1 MGFKPTR
8 TSQVQLQTGGGIP
21 NFAGLRPTGI
31 ETAAKELS
39 NLSQTYIKRAYNS
52 AARRDKAEAALAGLD
67 IVDPETGG
75 IRQDLAEKA
84 EEFWSSEGQTQYE
97 ATRDTSITN
106 RMVVQLEAARDTYL
120 MKDKLGI
127 GVDGKNPE
135 RENYD
140 RITNEL
146 RKQVE
151 SYPQALSMFDANLE
165 KVNTSIELAQAKS
178 RQEIEF
184 AKEYDDNVQAATL
197 AVELIGSIA
206 ENDALEDDVKR
217 KILSTRMGVF
227 NGIIEDI
234 TLSPA
239 KDVRPG
245 HKARTLL
252 SLVQTKTAEGW
263 FGSMISRQA
272 ANLKK
277 ADAFTIKGA
286 EVYARKLAQQIR
298 ANGPAFLKEVI
309 GDENS
314 IGIDLSL
321 IDIDT
326 LANSVEQL
334 GVKQSSL
341 NSAVEAER
349 QADIQPKV
357 DQWLATNIYANEVT
371 TDSLKRILNS
381 DLVPIAKAMDAE
393 NPWKIVV
400 KMRKAA
406 RTKLN
411 GLLDTANAQAKLDE
425 RQAEDAVGG
434 LADFIRTGVTSDN
447 NLQNE
452 GFDNALA
459 RAVILINDENTSE
472 KVKDKLRDATA
483 AASLRNIRAEE
494 TLIQMNMSAISAR
507 PNTEESRN
515 LIEKTNE
522 LVEKL
527 SQKEAGKNSAVLTQW
542 SDFKNNNEQVL
553 LTDQIRGALERH
565 SEGKP
570 LVLEGVDAN
579 FSNIEDIRELNTEM
593 NLGLEALIERSIT
606 ANENLV
612 FKHTFNEQVEN
623 WIAKTDPT
631 NVMLTR
637 TPESAEE
644 ELSKLKEKMEDLTPN
659 LSSDIDADT
668 KFAQMESRLI
678 DYTKKWQE
686 ADAIRIRLES
696 VSQNWMNNNPTAG
709 IMSREDIQKHDPPP
723 NFDLTD
729 NGSYPEML
737 NYVMKYGIIPDNMIE
752 ALNSAFL
759 TDEEGFDR
767 SMSFFSNVVGA
778 MVVGTGRPKEQIVNH
793 VLAQMNGA
801 AGSRYSETR
810 VASALSFAIES
821 TLSYD
826 EIKDAVTKGN
836 YSTAN
841 TIAKGHV
848 FPEAGMDSDDVK
860 AFDSENDA
868 LFEAFSR
875 ILFNQSD
882 SSILQLFG
890 FSNQRTEEAKQFY
903 QWLESTKGELA
914 GKTMM
919 QSTLEATPALKYQLL
934 SIFRHELQLQNQTGT
949 MTPQAVNGAV
959 QRTMLRL
966 GANFKIE
973 NQRVGSSLLTPVA
986 PADGAMD
993 WILPDIPDV
1002 IKAPLK
1008 AMGVMDRG
1016 VYAPRLVVNPAS
1028 DQLIKTGLPATLH
1041 PKKYD
1046 ILANQVLRGLE
1057 HTSDEQLNRIGA
1069 NRNDLKYAIENGYVD
1084 FVRTSSLGN
1093 LDNLDSYKV
1102 IVRTGIRDGLFE
1114 YSEQSFPIVLFPDFV
1129 PNYQNDQLL
1138 TKLYNDALGD
1148 GVDAGYLN
1156 KTLLKINSYNM
1167 FFGAFA
1173 VRQAVMNELN
1183 NATNVGRPVS
1193 SGLIVNTAI
1202 NTLARANGLDPIE
1215 MTNQD
1220 YDRFSSYFD
1229 VFTISDQ

>member
-21 NFAGLRPTGI
+21 NFAGLKPTGI
-31 ETAAKELS
+31 ATAAKELS
-39 NLSQTYIKRAYNS
+39 NLSQTYIKQAYNS

-75 IRQDLAEKA
+75 IRQDLADKA
-84 EEFWSSEGQTQYE
+84 QEFWSSEGQTQYE

-140 RITNEL
+140 KITREL
-146 RKQVE
+146 RSQVE
-151 SYPQALSMFDANLE
+151 SYPQALSLFDANLE

-178 RQEIEF
+178 RQEVEY

-206 ENDALEDDVKR
+206 ENDDLPDNDKR
-217 KILSTRMGVF
+217 KILSTRMEVF
-227 NGIIEDI
+227 KGIIEDI
-234 TLSPA
+234 SQSPA
-239 KDVRPG
+239 KDVRAG

-272 ANLKK
+272 ANLQKE
-277 ADAFTIKGA
+277 DAYTIKGA

-298 ANGPAFLKEVI
+298 ANGPAFLKEIV
-309 GDENS
+309 GDEKN

-321 IDIDT
+321 VDIDT

-357 DQWLATNIYANEVT
+357 DQWLATNIFNNDVT
-371 TDSLKRILNS
+371 AESLKRILNS
-381 DLVPIAKAMDAE
+381 NLVPIAKAMDAE

-400 KMRKAA
+400 KFRKAA

-411 GLLDTANAQAKLDE
+411 GLLDTANAQARVDE
-425 RQAEDAVGG
+425 RKAEDAVGG

-447 NLQNE
+447 NLQSE

-459 RAVILINDENTSE
+459 RAVTLINDENTSE

-494 TLIQMNMSAISAR
+494 TLIQMNMSAISAS

-515 LIEKTNE
+515 LIEATNE

-527 SQKEAGKNSAVLTQW
+527 SKKEAGKTSAVITQW

-565 SEGKP
+565 SEAKP
-570 LVLEGVDAN
+570 LVLDGVDAN
-579 FSNIEDIRELNTEM
+579 FSNIEDIRQLNTEM
-593 NLGLEALIERSIT
+593 NLGLESLIERSVT
-606 ANENLV
+606 AHDNLK

-623 WIAKTDPT
+623 WIAKTNPT
-631 NVMLTR
+631 NVLLTR
-637 TPESAEE
+637 TPEAAEQ
-644 ELSKLKEKMEDLTPN
+644 ELAELKERTDELTPN
-659 LSSDIDADT
+659 LASDIDADT

-696 VSQNWMNNNPTAG
+696 VNQNWMNNNPTAG

-723 NFDLTD
+723 NFDLAD

-793 VLAQMNGA
+793 VLAQLNGN
-801 AGSRYSETR
+801 AGSRYSDTR

-821 TLSYD
+821 PLSYD

-841 TIAKGHV
+841 TIAKGSIY
-848 FPEAGMDSDDVK
+848 PEAGMEEKDVQ
-860 AFDSENDA
+860 AFDNENDA
-868 LFEAFSR
+868 LFEAFTR

-890 FSNQRTEEAKQFY
+890 FNNVRTEEAKQFY

-914 GKTMM
+914 GKNMVA
-919 QSTLEATPALKYQLL
+919 STLEATPALKYQLL
-934 SIFRHELQLQNQTGT
+934 SIFRHEIQIAGQTGR
-949 MTPQAVNGAV
+949 MTPQAINGAV
-959 QRTMLRL
+959 QRTMNRL

-973 NQRVGSSLLTPVA
+973 TQKVGTSLLTQPA
-986 PADGAMD
+986 PAQDAYD
-993 WILPDIPDV
+993 WILPSLPDAV
-1002 IKAPLK
+1002 KAPLR
-1008 AMGVMDRG
+1008 AMGVIDDG
-1016 VYAPRLVVNPAS
+1016 LYAYRLVVNPAS
-1028 DQLIKTGLPATLH
+1028 DQLIKTGLPASLH

-1046 ILANQVLRGLE
+1046 ILASQVKRGLE
-1057 HTSDEQLNRIGA
+1057 NLSDEQLNRIGA
-1069 NRNDLKYAIENGYVD
+1069 NRNDLKYGIENGYVD
-1084 FVRTSSLGN
+1084 FIRTSSLGN
-1093 LDNLDSYKV
+1093 LDGLDSYKV

-1114 YSEQSFPIVLFPDFV
+1114 YSEQSYPVVLFPDFV
-1129 PNYQNDQLL
+1129 PSYQNDELL
-1138 TKLYNDALGD
+1138 SKVYNDAINN

-1183 NATNVGRPVS
+1183 NATNAGRPVS

-1215 MTNQD
+1215 MTDQD

-1229 VFTISDQ
+1229 VFTVASP